1 MTDAGRRHGT
11 YTEVLD
17 RLGVRNP
24 CQHGRSA
31 LAAVYEVQERKSG
44 DAQRPVIT
52 PSGQDQ
58 SGMSLSSEE
67 QAHYS
72 TGSRGAGR
80 HVSELF

>member
-31 LAAVYEVQERKSG
+31 LAAVYEVQERKQR
-44 DAQRPVIT
+44 DAQRTVIA

-58 SGMSLSSEE
+58 SGMPHESDKDNKLTDGETE
-67 QAHYS
+67 QLNQ
-72 TGSRGAGR
+72 
-80 HVSELF
+80 ELGI